1 MRAFRSRL
9 TRFTRLARLPQL
21 WSPAHRGVLIFLL
34 VVLLAYLTIRYL
46 RNMSFVS
53 DPQPRTPSRFFELA
67 DRIDPNEADWQTLAA
82 LPNIGEK
89 RAKEIIAYR
98 ERFLSENS
106 GKRAFE
112 QPEDL
117 LRMKGFGHAM
127 LAQLR
132 PYLVFPKSPASEPS
146 KSAIKS

>member
-1 MRAFRSRL
+1 M
-9 TRFTRLARLPQL
+9 RLARLPQL
-21 WSPAHRGVLIFLL
+21 WSPPHRSVLILLL
-34 VVLLAYLTIRYL
+34 VVLLAYLTVRYL
-46 RNMSFVS
+46 TNLSFVS

-67 DRIDPNEADWQTLAA
+67 DKIDPNEADWQTLAA

-89 RAKEIIAYR
+89 RAREIISYR
-98 ERFLSENS
+98 ERFMSANS

-112 QPEDL
+112 RPEDL

-132 PYLVFPKSPASEPS
+132 PYLIFPAPPASGPS
-146 KSAIKS
+146 TSAIKS